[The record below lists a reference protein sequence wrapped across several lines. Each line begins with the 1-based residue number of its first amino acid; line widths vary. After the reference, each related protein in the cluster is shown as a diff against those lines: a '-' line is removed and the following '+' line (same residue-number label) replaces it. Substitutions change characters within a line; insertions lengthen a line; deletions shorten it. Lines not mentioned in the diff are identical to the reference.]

1 MDESDEVDLPN
12 TQRDLSRDIAT
23 ELDMAGL
30 ENAEEVGR
38 GGFGVVYRCTERSLD
53 RTVAVKVLTS
63 DVGPDDRTRFVREQR
78 AMGKLSSHPH
88 IVQILHVGV
97 TANGSLFLVMPYHE
111 HGSLQTL
118 LRQKGPLPLPAV
130 LGIGVK
136 LAGALSAAHRE
147 GILHRDIKPA
157 NILITGYGEPQLTD
171 FGIARIGGDFE
182 TSAGSVVGTPAFT
195 APEVLKGQPPSP
207 ASDVYGL
214 GATLFCLMTGH
225 AAFERRTREGVVA
238 QFVRVTN
245 QPIPDLREHGIPDD
259 VCTAI
264 EHAMAGDPA
273 DRPASAD
280 AFGNEL
286 RTVQLLHGLQ
296 MDAMA
301 MPADPFRATSPP
313 PRPGGAPASR
323 TPAAMPNT
331 PPTAATKFRPPTSA
345 RPLVERR
352 RLLETLHAGAGRR
365 LTVIHAP
372 AGFGKS
378 TLASQW
384 RHALIADGM
393 PVAWLTIDRDD
404 NNVAW
409 FLSHLVKAIHT
420 ALPTTAPDLERIL
433 EDHYEDAARYVLP
446 SLINDIH
453 DGGRAIA
460 IVIDDWHRVTSSDTV
475 AAMDF
480 LLENGCHHVQV
491 IVATRS
497 QSGLPLSLMRVRD
510 ELVEIGPTAMRFDG
524 AESRAFLVDVNG
536 LTLDDQEVSSLR
548 SSTDGWVAALQL
560 ASLSLRGR
568 SDRMD
573 FIAHLS
579 GGHHAIH
586 EYLVENVLS
595 TLEPTILEFLLST
608 AITEKICGDLAGMLT
623 HVPSGQEMLEE
634 IERRDLFL
642 QSIDDDREW
651 FRYHHLFADLLHR
664 RLERLHPGRR
674 EDLHR
679 IAAHWFADH
688 NMLSEAVDN
697 ALAAGDTDHALRL
710 VEDGGMTLIED
721 SRMTTLLGLVAKLPP
736 NLAVTSARL
745 QLNIAWAN
753 ILMQRP
759 RQMRAALDLFD
770 AALTNTEVDEAAI
783 HALRVE
789 AAVVQAS
796 GKLFADEIA
805 GVQDLVTDCLH
816 HPDAVRP
823 FLASGAGSIASFV
836 ALYTFDFDAAR
847 RWQDWAAAYHAQTSG
862 PFSVMYGYCLAGA
875 AAYEQLDIP
884 AAENYF
890 RSAVAMTGKS
900 GVHAHAA
907 RLAGALLG
915 ALLYE
920 MGKIAEAEQ
929 LLDESYKLGSEG
941 GGLVEF
947 MLATYGTGSRV
958 KASLRHYAEAEN
970 RLDEGARIAESLRLP
985 RLAAR
990 MVNERIRAG
999 LPVGDEI
1006 RSRLTGLNAYRPQ
1019 ADGIATITSEL
1030 DEDSSIRLLLREG
1043 SLEGIE
1049 RASARAKELVV
1060 SIENQARPRA
1070 LIRAQLLLAVCL
1082 SAAERS
1088 AAARSVLAPVAAKC
1102 TELGLTQILL
1112 DEDARIANLL
1122 AST

>member
-1 MDESDEVDLPN
+1 MPTVL
-12 TQRDLSRDIAT
+12 
-23 ELDMAGL
+23 G
-30 ENAEEVGR
+30 VG
-38 GGFGVVYRCTERSLD
+38 
-53 RTVAVKVLTS
+53 VKV
-63 DVGPDDRTRFVREQR
+63 
-78 AMGKLSSHPH
+78 
-88 IVQILHVGV
+88 
-97 TANGSLFLVMPYHE
+97 
-111 HGSLQTL
+111 
-118 LRQKGPLPLPAV
+118 
-130 LGIGVK
+130 
-136 LAGALSAAHRE
+136 AGALAAAHRE

-182 TSAGSVVGTPAFT
+182 TSAGSVAGTPAFT

-238 QFVRVTN
+238 QFLRVTN
-245 QPIPDLREHGIPDD
+245 QPIPDLRDHGIPDD

-301 MPADPFRATSPP
+301 MPAEPFRESSL
-313 PRPGGAPASR
+313 RPGTKGTPGARAVV
-323 TPAAMPNT
+323 NT

-352 RLLETLHAGAGRR
+352 RLLEILRAGAGRR

-404 NNVAW
+404 NNVTW
-409 FLSHLVKAIHT
+409 FLAHLVKAIHT
-420 ALPTTAPDLERIL
+420 AQPTIAPELERIL
-433 EDHYEDAARYVLP
+433 EDHYDDATRYVLP

-453 DGGRAIA
+453 DGARAIA
-460 IVIDDWHRVTSSDTV
+460 IVIDDWHRVTSTETV
-475 AAMDF
+475 AALDF

-497 QSGLPLSLMRVRD
+497 QAGLPLSLMRVRD

-524 AESRAFLVDVNG
+524 AESRAFLLDVNG
-536 LTLDDQEVSSLR
+536 LALDDQEVSSLR
-548 SSTDGWVAALQL
+548 HSTDGWVAALQL

-568 SDRMD
+568 NDRMD

-579 GGHHAIH
+579 GGHHAAVH

-595 TLEPTILEFLLST
+595 TLEPTIFEFLLAT
-608 AITEKICGDLAGMLT
+608 AITEKICGDLAGRLT
-623 HVPSGQEMLEE
+623 DVPSGQEMLEE

-651 FRYHHLFADLLHR
+651 FRYHQLFADLLHR

-674 EDLHR
+674 EELHR
-679 IAAHWFADH
+679 IAARWFADH

-697 ALAAGDTDHALRL
+697 ALAAGDTAHTIRL
-710 VEDGGMTLIED
+710 VEDGGMKLIED

-736 NLAVTSARL
+736 NLAVASARL

-770 AALTNTEVDEAAI
+770 AALTNTETDEDAAR
-783 HALRVE
+783 ALRVE

-796 GKLFADEIA
+796 GKLFADEIE
-805 GVQDLVTDCLH
+805 GVQELVADCLH
-816 HPDAVRP
+816 HPDSVRP

-836 ALYTFDFDAAR
+836 SLYTFDFDAAR

-890 RSAVAMTGKS
+890 RSAVAMTGNS
-900 GVHAHAA
+900 RVHAHAA

-920 MGKIAEAEQ
+920 MGNIAEAER

-958 KASLRHYAEAEN
+958 KSSLGNHEEAER
-970 RLDEGARIAESLRLP
+970 RLDEGTRIAESLRLP
-985 RLAAR
+985 RLSAR
-990 MVNERIRAG
+990 MVNERVRSG
-999 LPVGDEI
+999 LPVGEDI
-1006 RSRLTGLNAYRPQ
+1006 RTRLMTSSRYRPQ
-1019 ADGIATITSEL
+1019 SDGIAAITSEL
-1030 DEDSSIRLLLREG
+1030 DEDSTIRLLLSQKSSDSVEQ
-1043 SLEGIE
+1043 
-1049 RASARAKELVV
+1049 ACARAKDLVLG
-1060 SIENQARPRA
+1060 IESQGRPRA
-1070 LIRAQLLLAVCL
+1070 LMRAQLLLAMCL
-1082 SAAERS
+1082 SAAERFTE
-1088 AAARSVLAPVAAKC
+1088 ARSVLAPVAAKC
-1102 TELGLTQILL
+1102 AELGLTQILL
-1112 DEDARIANLL
+1112 DEDPRIANILP
-1122 AST
+1122 SN